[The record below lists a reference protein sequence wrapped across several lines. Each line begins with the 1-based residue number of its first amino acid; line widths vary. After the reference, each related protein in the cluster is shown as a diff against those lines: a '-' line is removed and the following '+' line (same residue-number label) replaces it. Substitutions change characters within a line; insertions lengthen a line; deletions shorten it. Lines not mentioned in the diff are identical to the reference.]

1 MLNISSHE
9 SHIAVLRET
18 AAKCHA
24 DVNQTYDGY
33 LPYEFHLRLTASYAE
48 RFGHLVPIANEDVET
63 VFAAAYF
70 HDALEDARLT
80 YNDLRRLL
88 RHLNDEHG
96 LEVNVDEAAEAVYAL
111 TNDKGRTRSE
121 RAGEAYYA
129 GIRAT
134 KFASFLK
141 MCDRLANVR
150 YSTLFSHRQSMA
162 TVYAREMPHFLAS
175 IGPVPQAMVDEAE
188 EMLKIHGEQ

>member
-9 SHIAVLRET
+9 SHIAVLREA

-121 RAGEAYYA
+121 RGARCTTQAYA
-129 GIRAT
+129 PRSLPPSSRCAT
-134 KFASFLK
+134 ASLTCAIPHSFPTAK
-141 MCDRLANVR
+141 VWRR
-150 YSTLFSHRQSMA
+150 ST
-162 TVYAREMPHFLAS
+162 RERCPTS
-175 IGPVPQAMVDEAE
+175 SRPSVPCRRRWSTRRR
-188 EMLKIHGEQ
+188 KC